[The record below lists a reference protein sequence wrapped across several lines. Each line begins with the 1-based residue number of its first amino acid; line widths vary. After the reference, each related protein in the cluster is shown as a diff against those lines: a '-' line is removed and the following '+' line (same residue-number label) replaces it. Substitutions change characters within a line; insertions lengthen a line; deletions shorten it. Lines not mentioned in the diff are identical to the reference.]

1 MHLDH
6 FLQRIDCDSLHCI
19 NNIVKNARIV
29 ERLARTI
36 VARRRGPREPLALA
50 MLAALR
56 DSLRELAVGEAEPRR
71 HRVVSGVNDNFLLLL
86 SSRLQ
91 LILFLR
97 PHAPIFGNKPSGC
110 SRSMLGLTDFVRT
123 RRNWEEEEEEALAFR
138 TTSLS

>member
-1 MHLDH
+1 MLR
-6 FLQRIDCDSLHCI
+6 RID
-19 NNIVKNARIV
+19 NIVKNACIV
-29 ERLARTI
+29 KPFARPI

-110 SRSMLGLTDFVRT
+110 SRSMLGLTDGT
-123 RRNWEEEEEEALAFR
+123 RRNR
-138 TTSLS
+138 